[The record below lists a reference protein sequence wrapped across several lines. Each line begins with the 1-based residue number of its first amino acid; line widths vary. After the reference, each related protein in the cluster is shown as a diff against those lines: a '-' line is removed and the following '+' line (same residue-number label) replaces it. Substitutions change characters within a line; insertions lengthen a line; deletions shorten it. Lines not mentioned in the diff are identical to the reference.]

1 MGSGV
6 QSIEDINRLEGI
18 INSLLQQYSLD
29 EVIVGLRQSQQKL
42 LPFTIAGISLFAIRF
57 ALPPIARKDNATGI
71 EWDNLRQIAHFVMQ
85 YLLADPVSFT
95 PPAENTYH
103 DSTAV
108 PILLRTIGNQFPYD
122 FTIWGQ
128 YGRSQILYHDLL
140 QQLTRRTDIPQFDI
154 ESAFQK
160 IAHIPLMDYIDVGFV
175 AFVAAQA
182 EIAFTGWYFQKARHQ
197 GIALP
202 DDEAIAL
209 VLDQLAADQWQ
220 MRALYDQ
227 YRQRD
232 HRYAAYDFNPLF
244 VHPIIRPWKKRD
256 GTSLDDDRLIAPLPN
271 LIIAKL
277 SEGIYRHMF
286 HKYRGEFASYF
297 GHLFEA
303 YVGVVLSHSLRTTKL
318 LSGSDIKQRYKAGKI
333 PDWVVVDGNTAVVI
347 ECKATGLPR
356 KAFATADKD
365 AIDQGLAAVVDGLVQ
380 LYEFDKMCQNR
391 SKGLESLHGCSK
403 FYHVV
408 VTHEPLYIA
417 NSSFLTDVI
426 KQKFIERVPDA
437 DLTFSWVILV
447 VDELERFQ
455 PHMAAGIRLTD
466 IIERIGSQSFNEVLT
481 WCQQQSGKTY
491 HDSFLYAY
499 DEELYRRLNVPN
511 NAE

>member
-1 MGSGV
+1 MGNGV
-6 QSIEDINRLEGI
+6 QSIEDIDRLEGI
-18 INSLLQQYSLD
+18 IRSLLQQYSLD
-29 EVIVGLRQSQQKL
+29 EVIVGLRQQQKKL

-57 ALPPIARKDNATGI
+57 ALPPIARKENAIGI
-71 EWDNLRQIAHFVMQ
+71 EWDNLRQIAHLVMQ

-95 PPAENTYH
+95 PPAENTYD

-122 FTIWGQ
+122 FAIWGQ
-128 YGRSQILYHDLL
+128 YGRSQILYHDLP
-140 QQLTRRTDIPQFDI
+140 QQLTHHTDIPEFDI
-154 ESAFQK
+154 ESAFHK

-182 EIAFTGWYFQKARHQ
+182 GIAFTGGYFQKARHQ
-197 GIALP
+197 GITLP

-220 MRALYDQ
+220 LRALYDQ

-232 HRYAAYDFNPLF
+232 RRYAAYDFNPLF
-244 VHPIIRPWKKRD
+244 VHPIIRPWKKRN
-256 GTSLDDDRLIAPLPN
+256 GTSLDNDRLIAPLPN

-277 SEGIYRHMF
+277 SEGIYRHLF
-286 HKYRGEFASYF
+286 HEHRGEFASYF
-297 GHLFEA
+297 GYLFEA
-303 YVGVVLSHSLRTTKL
+303 YVGVVLSHSLTPTKL
-318 LSGSDIKQRYKAGKI
+318 LSGSNIKQRYKAGKI
-333 PDWVVVDGNTAVVI
+333 PDWVIVEGNTAILI

-356 KAFATADKD
+356 KAFVTADKD
-365 AIDQGLAAVVDGLVQ
+365 VIDQGLAAVVDGLVQ
-380 LYEFDKMCQNR
+380 LYEFDKACQSR

-403 FYHVV
+403 FYHVI

-417 NSSFLTDVI
+417 NSSFLTDVL
-426 KQKFIERVPDA
+426 KQKFTDRITDA
-437 DLTFSWVILV
+437 DPAFTWVILV

-455 PHMAAGIRLTD
+455 PHLAAGINLID
-466 IIERIGSQSFNEVLT
+466 ILERMGSQSFNEVLT

-491 HDSFLYAY
+491 RDSFLYAY
-499 DEELYRRLNVPN
+499 DEELYRRLNVPYN
-511 NAE
+511 TE